1 MRIDAMIKRF
11 RRTRRSAVAIIF
23 ALCLLPLVLLVGLA
37 IDTAFYSQ
45 VRTQA
50 GLAAEAAATHAVRV
64 ASGAYTLDVA
74 NQATNHDTQAI
85 AAADGVTQGQDA
97 GTQWFNAQLGPLLRA
112 SVPTPNVVVN
122 PYTTVDGGNN
132 GAGFTATVNY
142 TINYPPIFNALFGT
156 TKSWTVTSKA
166 TAQTAYQY
174 VEVLLLIDT
183 SQSMLI
189 GADPTTITTMSEN
202 SMCPKNGTVT
212 ASLGLNALVQTG
224 TSNSNYEANTADTDT
239 ITFSQV
245 PNFKETTASTT
256 NGNVVTGEN
265 GMCNTNGFQPGMIST
280 LTAASDSTVNGSD
293 VLYNQ
298 PNTAALA
305 PCALA
310 CHTASKANTSDNQFP
325 DLYGVA
331 RRNGNTLRL
340 DVVISATEKV
350 IEDLYNAEQ
359 AANQFTVGVYQF
371 NDDVSAMVTG
381 TAASA
386 STPASAADE
395 ATPNLEG
402 GTSSALSTIENSYDY
417 SYAGNSS
424 LIPVVS
430 TTSDVNNGN
439 TDFPDSAQ
447 DLING
452 KATSNKPLTAVINT
466 TSNPAGSSST
476 NPQKNIFIVTDGF
489 EDHGTGTRYMGEMTS
504 YTNEQQAVSTATC
517 QQFKNL
523 GFNVYVLYVYY
534 YPIPIISF
542 YNPYDASFY
551 SSYDTTDFP
560 NIEKNTGA
568 QTHAAE
574 NALSGQQSGL
584 SIAEVMGTNPDNGA
598 IDPVTKLPLG
608 SGEVGPDTEAL
619 EACAS
624 PGDFYEA
631 SSTTDIENA
640 MEAMLR
646 SAISS
651 SLTVTQ

>member
-1 MRIDAMIKRF
+1 MRIDAMIERF

-45 VRTQA
+45 ARTQA

-74 NQATNHDTQAI
+74 NEATNHYTQAT

-112 SVPTPNVVVN
+112 SVPAQNLSVVVH

-132 GAGFTATVNY
+132 GAGFTGTVTY

-156 TKSWTVTSKA
+156 TKSWTATSQA

-202 SMCPKNGTVT
+202 SVCPQNGTVT
-212 ASLGLNALVQTG
+212 SQLGLIPMFQNGA
-224 TSNSNYEANTADTDT
+224 SNYYTDSRDTTPLTFTPTLVPHFTLTAG
-239 ITFSQV
+239 
-245 PNFKETTASTT
+245 PTT
-256 NGNVVTGEN
+256 NGTVATG
-265 GMCNTNGFQPGMIST
+265 
-280 LTAASDSTVNGSD
+280 VNGTCAPGD
-293 VLYNQ
+293 Q
-298 PNTAALA
+298 PALSGYPTNSALA

-310 CHTASKANTSDNQFP
+310 CHTTKTASTIDSNYA

-331 RRNGNTLRL
+331 RRNGYKLRL
-340 DVVISATEKV
+340 DIVISATEKV
-350 IEDLYNAEQ
+350 IQDLYNAEQ

-371 NDDVSAMVTG
+371 NTNVSAMVTG
-381 TAASA
+381 TAG
-386 STPASAADE
+386 STPSPADE

-402 GTSSALSTIENSYDY
+402 TSSSALSTIENSYDY
-417 SYAGNSS
+417 NYAGNNS
-424 LIPVVS
+424 LIPAVVTS
-430 TTSDVNNGN
+430 TDTGNGN

-447 DLING
+447 NLING
-452 KATSNKPLTAVINT
+452 QATGNMALTAVTNT
-466 TSNPAGSSST
+466 TNNPAGSSST

-489 EDHGTGTRYMGEMTS
+489 EDYGTSPRLMGEMTS
-504 YTNEQQAVSTATC
+504 YKNEEKAVSTATC

-534 YPIPIISF
+534 YPIPTVSF
-542 YNPYDASFY
+542 YTPGDASYY
-551 SSYDTTDFP
+551 STIDNTDFTQFVAGQHVY
-560 NIEKNTGA
+560 ENTLAGA
-568 QTHAAE
+568 
-574 NALSGQQSGL
+574 QSGL
-584 SIAEVMGTNPDNGA
+584 SFAEVEGSNPDNGA
-598 IDPVTKLPLG
+598 LDPVTNQPLG
-608 SGEVGPDTEAL
+608 SGEVGANVEAL

-631 SSTTDIENA
+631 SSTSDIGNA

-651 SLTVTQ
+651 SITVTQ